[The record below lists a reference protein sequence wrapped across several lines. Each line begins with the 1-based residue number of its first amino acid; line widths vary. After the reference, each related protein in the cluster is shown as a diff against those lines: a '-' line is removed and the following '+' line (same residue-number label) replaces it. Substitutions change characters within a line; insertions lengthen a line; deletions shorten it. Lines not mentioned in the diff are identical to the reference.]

1 MQVLFAKYPSIIDD
15 HRRIK
20 SGMKYNSFI
29 IMIIFLLCWASESSA
44 KNDVYVAVASNFLV
58 VIKKLRLDF
67 QQETGIH
74 LIISSGSTGKLY
86 AQIKNGA
93 PFDLFLAA
101 NASEPQRLI
110 DQKKA
115 VPDSLFTY
123 ARGQLI
129 LWSRDK
135 QVGRLDGEVVL
146 QHHDVIKRIAI
157 ANPKI
162 APFGVAAMEVL
173 NRMGL
178 HSVLK
183 SKIVRGEN
191 VSQAFQFVAS
201 GNADLGF
208 VALSQVKTTK
218 QWGNYW
224 VVPEDWYT
232 PIVQQAVL
240 LSRAKKKRAAIRFL
254 MYLKSP
260 QIQHRIKH
268 EFGYL

>member
-1 MQVLFAKYPSIIDD
+1 M
-15 HRRIK
+15 RC
-20 SGMKYNSFI
+20 NSFI
-29 IMIIFLLCWASESSA
+29 VLIIFLLCWASESFA
-44 KNDVYVAVASNFLV
+44 KSDVYVAVASNFLV

-67 QQETGIH
+67 QQETGID
-74 LIISSGSTGKLY
+74 LKLSSGSTGKLY

-101 NASEPQRLI
+101 NASEPRRLV
-110 DQKKA
+110 DQGKA

-129 LWSRDK
+129 LWRRNK
-135 QVGRLDGEVVL
+135 QAGTLDGEAVL
-146 QHHDVIKRIAI
+146 QHHNAIQRIAM

-162 APFGVAAMEVL
+162 APFGIAAMEVL

-178 HSVLK
+178 YSVLK
-183 SKIVRGEN
+183 SKIVNGEN

-208 VALSQVKTTK
+208 VALSQVKAAS
-218 QWGNYW
+218 QGGSYW
-224 VVPEDWYT
+224 IIPPDWYA
-232 PIVQQAVL
+232 PIIQQAVL
-240 LSRAKKKRAAIRFL
+240 LSRAKQKRTAIHFL

-260 QIQHRIKH
+260 HIQHRIKH

>member
-1 MQVLFAKYPSIIDD
+1 MQVIFAKYLKIIDH

-20 SGMKYNSFI
+20 CEVKCNLFI
-29 IMIIFLLCWASESSA
+29 IMIILLSCGASKSFA
-44 KNDVYVAVASNFLV
+44 KNDVYVAVASNFLM

-67 QQETGIH
+67 QQETGID
-74 LIISSGSTGKLY
+74 LKISSGSTGKLY

-101 NASEPQRLI
+101 NASEPQRLV
-110 DQKKA
+110 DQGKA

-129 LWSRDK
+129 LWHRGK
-135 QVGRLDGEVVL
+135 QAGMLDGEAVL
-146 QHHDVIKRIAI
+146 QHHNAIQRIAI

-178 HSVLK
+178 YPVLK
-183 SKIVRGEN
+183 SKIVKGEN

-208 VALSQVKTTK
+208 VALSQAKATNLL
-218 QWGNYW
+218 GSYW
-224 VVPEDWYT
+224 IVPQGWYA
-232 PIVQQAVL
+232 PIIQRAVL
-240 LSRAKKKRAAIRFL
+240 LSRAEQKNTAIRFL
-254 MYLKSP
+254 IYLKSS
-260 QIQHRIKH
+260 QVQNRIKY

>member
-1 MQVLFAKYPSIIDD
+1 MQVIFAKYPKIIDD
-15 HRRIK
+15 HSRIK
-20 SGMKYNSFI
+20 CEVKCNLFI
-29 IMIIFLLCWASESSA
+29 LIMIFLLCWANESFA
-44 KNDVYVAVASNFLV
+44 KNDVYVAVASNFLM

-67 QQETGIH
+67 EQETGIN
-74 LIISSGSTGKLY
+74 LKISSGSTGKLY

-101 NASEPQRLI
+101 NASEPRRLV
-110 DQKKA
+110 DQGKA

-123 ARGQLI
+123 ARGQLT
-129 LWSRDK
+129 LWRRDK
-135 QVGRLDGEVVL
+135 QAGTLDGEAVL
-146 QHHDVIKRIAI
+146 QHHNGIQRIAI

-162 APFGVAAMEVL
+162 APFGAAAMEVL

-178 HSVLK
+178 YPALK
-183 SKIVRGEN
+183 SKIVNGEN

-208 VALSQVKTTK
+208 VALSQVKAANLL
-218 QWGNYW
+218 GSYW
-224 VVPEDWYT
+224 IVPQDWYA
-232 PIVQQAVL
+232 PIIQQAVL
-240 LSRAKKKRAAIRFL
+240 LSRAKQKSTAIRFL

-260 QIQHRIKH
+260 HIQNRIKY